1 MSEADYELQALRYL
15 TGELTAGEQ
24 EQFEQLLVEDEQ
36 AAEAFGETSLVLA
49 ALTGDKATVAG
60 RKMVATSSR
69 TASAGWSR
77 LLLATALT
85 FLVGMLAGRYSVQA
99 PVQTADTTDSSAV
112 KVTSS
117 NRGQTALIAAAWID
131 LQSDIGSDEIQ
142 VSVLDEIESDY
153 EMIADGSADSEEL
166 NVPNWMIAALQS
178 QRRPPALPEV
188 SEDAP
193 QEAL

>member
-36 AAEAFGETSLVLA
+36 VAEAFGETSRVLA
-49 ALTGDKATVAG
+49 ALSADHATVSAG
-60 RKMVATSSR
+60 PQLPVSSR
-69 TASAGWSR
+69 IMPTGWSR

-85 FLVGMLAGRYSVQA
+85 FVVGLFLGRSSVPTSPPASLV
-99 PVQTADTTDSSAV
+99 DTTPL
-112 KVTSS
+112 TSS
-117 NRGQTALIAAAWID
+117 ERDRTALIAAAWID
-131 LQSDIGSDEIQ
+131 LQSDVGSDEIQ
-142 VSVLDEIESDY
+142 VSVLDEVDPDFEIVT
-153 EMIADGSADSEEL
+153 ADSAEVEEL

-188 SEDAP
+188 SDEAP